1 MSHVVGPRDSVLRSM
16 RVLNGK
22 SGEGGMFLW
31 RFMGKLLARVT
42 EIYGSNI
49 DIDRSSR
56 AILTLDV
63 TINNQRNL
71 AFPARETKS

>member
-49 DIDRSSR
+49 DIDLRMCLKTTAYR
-56 AILTLDV
+56 
-63 TINNQRNL
+63 
-71 AFPARETKS
+71 

>member
-42 EIYGSNI
+42 EIYGSNRYI
-49 DIDRSSR
+49 SFGRGNTKNPSLNDGF
-56 AILTLDV
+56 DV
-63 TINNQRNL
+63 
-71 AFPARETKS
+71 

>member
-49 DIDRSSR
+49 DIDLRSR
-56 AILTLDV
+56 ATAQLKEV
-63 TINNQRNL
+63 AN
-71 AFPARETKS
+71 KSTDIFEP